1 MANGGTEAARAVE
14 SHSVEKKDGSLQEV
28 VLDVSDLEPPDPLV
42 RTLEAVET
50 LQPGQY
56 LRMLHRREP
65 CLLFP
70 HLDQQG
76 FSYIMR
82 EGRTAA
88 CEVLIWRAE
97 DAQAAAVIHGS
108 NAASR
113 RASP

>member
-1 MANGGTEAARAVE
+1 MQAMEP
-14 SHSVEKKDGSLQEV
+14 HSVETEGGPLQEV
-28 VLDVSDLEPPDPLV
+28 VLDVSSLEPPDPLV
-42 RTLEAVET
+42 RALAAVET

-97 DAQAAAVIHGS
+97 DEQVAAAIRGA
-108 NAASR
+108 NAAFR
-113 RASP
+113 PASSK

>member
-1 MANGGTEAARAVE
+1 M
-14 SHSVEKKDGSLQEV
+14 EKKGGLLQEV

-42 RTLEAVET
+42 RTLAAVET

-88 CEVLIWRAE
+88 CEVLIWRAGDE
-97 DAQAAAVIHGS
+97 QAAAVIRGS

-113 RASP
+113 PASPEQAGT